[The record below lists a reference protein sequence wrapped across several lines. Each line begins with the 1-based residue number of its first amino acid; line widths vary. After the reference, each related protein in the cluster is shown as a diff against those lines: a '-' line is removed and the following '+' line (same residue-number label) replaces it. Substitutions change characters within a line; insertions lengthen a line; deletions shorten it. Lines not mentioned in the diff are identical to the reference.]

1 MCPEY
6 TPLILV
12 CQVVFFGRCGEVVA
26 HWREPRNDAPFAP
39 ASVRVRAGGAHC
51 LSGQSPRVC
60 ATARTQ
66 TRANGRKGAR
76 CVGASKVRVLYK
88 RCTDTPEA
96 RPPERSEAQASEAKR
111 RGGSRPRKERA
122 GAKRQTARER
132 GAGSGAQGYGS
143 ERSERTHDT
152 KRSGGAV
159 RSTRCIRA
167 SAPTCRAHRLR

>member
-96 RPPERSEAQASEAKR
+96 RPPRAKRSPSERSEAQGREPTPQGAGGSEATNCPR
-111 RGGSRPRKERA
+111 TRGG
-122 GAKRQTARER
+122 ER
-132 GAGSGAQGYGS
+132 GAG
-143 ERSERTHDT
+143 
-152 KRSGGAV
+152 V
-159 RSTRCIRA
+159 RK
-167 SAPTCRAHRLR
+167 